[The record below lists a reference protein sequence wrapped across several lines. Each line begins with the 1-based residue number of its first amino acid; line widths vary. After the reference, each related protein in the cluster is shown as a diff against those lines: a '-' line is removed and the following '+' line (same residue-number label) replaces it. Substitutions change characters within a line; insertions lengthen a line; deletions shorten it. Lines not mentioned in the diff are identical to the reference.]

1 MFPLILIAIVTVL
14 IFYRYRKPKH
24 FPPGPP
30 RIPLIGSA
38 PFLTKYPTLYLRVN
52 GLIEEYGK
60 ICGFYL
66 GSRSIVILSDLEMI
80 KKVYKTEEASQRPKN
95 AAGSLRF
102 GKPDGSD
109 VKGILFSSGPAWREQ
124 RRFALKNLKDFG
136 FGKSS
141 MEEMIQHE
149 ALKLCTH
156 LHKTSGQ
163 PTQLDSYLNISI
175 VNALWKIL
183 VGEEL
188 DVENPRH
195 LETINII
202 NKLVR
207 SSGGVNHPLA
217 QIFPPLIKMF
227 PKFFLKDVTDVIKTV
242 RGITTPLLDQHKQS
256 FDQHHLRDFADVHI
270 QAQLDAQPGSSF
282 HGEQGAQNLEINLLD
297 LMIAGSETTSTT
309 ITWGILYLLHH
320 PDIQERLHEE
330 LDSVVGRDRIPTL
343 QDEAKLPYMSATLH
357 EIQRSSSIVHIGVP
371 HRTDVDIELDSFV
384 IPAGSTIFANIMQV
398 MHNPEVFQDPLIFNP
413 SRFLDESGK
422 FQPNPNVIPFLVG
435 KRICLGSSLAEKE
448 LFLFF
453 SLLLQTFSFHPVPGE
468 KLPSYSTKSTV
479 YTSNSIIRF
488 CPHYS
493 LIVKPRNQ
501 P

>member
-1 MFPLILIAIVTVL
+1 M
-14 IFYRYRKPKH
+14 
-24 FPPGPP
+24 
-30 RIPLIGSA
+30 
-38 PFLTKYPTLYLRVN
+38 
-52 GLIEEYGK
+52 EEYGK

-66 GSRSIVILSDLEMI
+66 GSKSIVILSDLEMI
-80 KKVYKTEEASQRPKN
+80 KKVYKTEEASLRPKN

-102 GKPDGSD
+102 GKPDGTD

-149 ALKLCTH
+149 ALKLCTY

-163 PTQLDSYLNISI
+163 PTHLDSYLNISI

-188 DVENPRH
+188 DVENPSH

-217 QIFPPLIKMF
+217 QIFPPLVKMF
-227 PKFFLKDVTDVIKTV
+227 PKFFLKEKKLLRRETTCLSMDVADVIKTV
-242 RGITTPLLDQHKQS
+242 RDLTTPLLHQHKQS
-256 FDQHHLRDFADVHI
+256 FDQNNLRDFADVHI
-270 QAQLDAQPGSSF
+270 QAQLEAQPGSSF

-330 LDSVVGRDRIPTL
+330 LDSIVGRDRIPTL

-398 MHNPEVFQDPLIFNP
+398 MHNPEVFKDPLIFNP
-413 SRFLDESGK
+413 SRFIDESGK

-453 SLLLQTFSFHPVPGE
+453 SLLLHTFSFHPVPEE

-479 YTSNSIIRF
+479 DTSNTIIRF
-488 CPHYS
+488 CPKYS
-493 LIVKPRNQ
+493 LIVKPRN
-501 P
+501 